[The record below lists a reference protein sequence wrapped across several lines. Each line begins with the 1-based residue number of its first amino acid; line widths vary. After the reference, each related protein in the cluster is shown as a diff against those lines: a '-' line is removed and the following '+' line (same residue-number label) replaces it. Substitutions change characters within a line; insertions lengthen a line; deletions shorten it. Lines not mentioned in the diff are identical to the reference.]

1 MIVPETALGAKD
13 LWLGLLSE
21 PTYEQRADGSCTISD
36 NESLQSSP
44 KNSIVVPSPRAIQL
58 HTVRYGEI
66 AMKQDSHASSPM
78 SSESSRRDVL
88 KWGGKVVA
96 ASALAGMSMPAAH
109 AAEDHTIRQQ
119 EGVAG
124 VRRCRLMRMAEEAF
138 QQGGVL
144 TLEDL
149 AALLNCGVR
158 TLSRDLQQLR
168 REGLV
173 PPLRSLIQDMGR
185 ALTHRREI
193 VSLWLQG
200 LEYSEIA
207 HRSRHAVDSV
217 ANYVEKFKRCGSL
230 FVQAF
235 DLHTVAFLV
244 GISPALAAEYH
255 HLWSEATPV
264 AHRRRELEQWSQKND
279 LPSAATLREP

>member
-1 MIVPETALGAKD
+1 MINNTSRQRWERVRAKSLD
-13 LWLGLLSE
+13 QQFLQEMMDGLQCSRFEAQAILDKAHEVFAPLLSN
-21 PTYEQRADGSCTISD
+21 PGSLHPGQVQVSVLDAATPAKVPLRKARQRLVTLTLS
-36 NESLQSSP
+36 Q
-44 KNSIVVPSPRAIQL
+44 
-58 HTVRYGEI
+58 
-66 AMKQDSHASSPM
+66 
-78 SSESSRRDVL
+78 
-88 KWGGKVVA
+88 
-96 ASALAGMSMPAAH
+96 
-109 AAEDHTIRQQ
+109 AEDHTIRQQ

-158 TLSRDLQQLR
+158 TLSRDLQLLR

-207 HRSRHAVDSV
+207 HRSRHSVDSV

-279 LPSAATLREP
+279 FPSAATLREP